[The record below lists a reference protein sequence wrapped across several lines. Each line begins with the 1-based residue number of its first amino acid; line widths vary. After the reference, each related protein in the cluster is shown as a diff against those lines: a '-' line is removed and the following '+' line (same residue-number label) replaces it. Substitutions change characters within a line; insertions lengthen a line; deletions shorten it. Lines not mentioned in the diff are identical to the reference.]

1 MKNYI
6 RKLGIASICISIL
19 LIIISLFM
27 INKPMET
34 VAVVIVLLGYILV
47 IDGLIHLVSYFN
59 IKDEYRY
66 FSFELAESIIYVIL
80 GFLIVKYADT
90 VETILPTV
98 IGIWIVI
105 QGINE
110 IQIAFNIRGIHGV
123 EWGLVLLLSLVSV
136 ALGVGIIFKP
146 NVSFDIIIR
155 LAGAVLLYSQII
167 NLYDNIYFI
176 IQVKDIK
183 KEIKKIQD
191 AGKEQD
197 N

>member
-6 RKLGIASICISIL
+6 KKLGVASICISIL

-27 INKPMET
+27 INKPVET
-34 VAVVIVLLGYILV
+34 IAVVIVLLGYVLV
-47 IDGLIHLVSYFN
+47 IDGLIHFVSYFN

-66 FSFELAESIIYVIL
+66 FSFELAESIIYIIL
-80 GFLIVKYADT
+80 GFLIVRYANT

-98 IGIWIVI
+98 VGIWIVI

-110 IQIAFNIRGIHGV
+110 IQIAFNIRGIRGI
-123 EWGLVLLLSLVSV
+123 EWGMVLLLSLVSI

-146 NVSFDIIIR
+146 NLSFDIMIR
-155 LAGAVLLYSQII
+155 LAGAILLYSQII
-167 NLYDNIYFI
+167 TLYDNIYFI

-183 KEIKKIQD
+183 KEIKKLKD
-191 AGKEQD
+191 EDK
-197 N
+197 